1 MLKRRGFSGG
11 LGALAGAAMLPG
23 FAQGQQAPAQ
33 HAQGPQAQGPHA
45 HGQQAQAQAPAGAP
59 QPAWPERAPRWV
71 VGYPPGGPSDTF
83 ARLIAS
89 FISPRLGFNMVVE
102 NRPGGGAVLASE
114 TVARAA
120 PDGYTLLHADNGNL
134 VYNPAL
140 YGRLPYDPD
149 RDLTGVGFIGRFPL
163 FLVVRAESAIGTLAD
178 YIAASGKQAPTYGSP
193 AVASPHH
200 LAMEMLKRRAGFEA
214 THVPYR
220 GGPAA
225 MQDLLSGTVDSVLI
239 DCATGIPFLRDGRA
253 RGLVVLSE
261 ARSAQAPG
269 VPTAAELG
277 IADAVASGWQAMHAP
292 AATPA
297 AAIARLNQEL
307 NAAMAA
313 PEMQGRVASLG
324 VETAAWSPA
333 RLNGFVAAENA
344 QWRPLIRE
352 LGIRLDS

>member
-1 MLKRRGFSGG
+1 MLGRRDLARG
-11 LGALAGAAMLPG
+11 LVSVALAGASGAAV
-23 FAQGQQAPAQ
+23 AQGAS
-33 HAQGPQAQGPHA
+33 
-45 HGQQAQAQAPAGAP
+45 
-59 QPAWPERAPRWV
+59 WPDHPPRWV

-89 FISPRLGFNMVVE
+89 FMGPRLGFNMVVE

-114 TVARAA
+114 TVARSM
-120 PDGYTLLHADNGNL
+120 PDGYTLLHTDNGNL

-140 YGRLPYDPD
+140 YGKLPYDPD

-163 FLVVRAESAIGTLAD
+163 FLVVRPDSPVKTLAD
-178 YIAASGKQAPTYGSP
+178 YIAASKQRAPTYGSP

-225 MQDLLSGTVDSVLI
+225 MQDLMSGTVESVLI
-239 DCATGIPFLRDGRA
+239 DCATGIPFLRDGKA

-261 ARSAQAPG
+261 ARSAQAPD

-277 IADAVASGWQAMHAP
+277 IADAVAFGWQAMHAP
-292 AATPA
+292 TGTPE
-297 AAIARLNQEL
+297 AAIARLNTEL

-313 PEMQGRVASLG
+313 PEMLARVAGLG
-324 VETAAWSPA
+324 IETAPWTPA
-333 RLNGFVAAENA
+333 QLNSFVATENT

>member
-1 MLKRRGFSGG
+1 MLGRRDFALG
-11 LGALAGAAMLPG
+11 LASGALVGAGGAAM
-23 FAQGQQAPAQ
+23 AQGT
-33 HAQGPQAQGPHA
+33 
-45 HGQQAQAQAPAGAP
+45 
-59 QPAWPERAPRWV
+59 AWPDHPPRWV

-89 FISPRLGFNMVVE
+89 FMSPRLGFNMVVE

-114 TVARAA
+114 TVARST

-140 YGRLPYDPD
+140 YAKLPYDPD
-149 RDLTGVGFIGRFPL
+149 KDLTGVGFIGRFPL
-163 FLVVRAESAIGTLAD
+163 FLVVRPDSPVKTLAD
-178 YIAASGKQAPTYGSP
+178 YIAASKQRVPTYGSP

-225 MQDLLSGTVDSVLI
+225 MQDLLSGMIESVLI
-239 DCATGIPFLRDGRA
+239 DCATGIPFLRDGKA
-253 RGLVVLSE
+253 RGILVLSE
-261 ARSAQAPG
+261 ARSAQAPD
-269 VPTAAELG
+269 VPTTGELG
-277 IADAVASGWQAMHAP
+277 IPDAIAFGWQAMSAP
-292 AATPA
+292 AATPPA
-297 AAIARLNQEL
+297 VITRLNTEL
-307 NAAMAA
+307 NAAVAA
-313 PEMQGRVASLG
+313 PEMQARMAGLG
-324 VETAAWSPA
+324 IESTPWTPTQFNS
-333 RLNGFVAAENA
+333 FVAAENA